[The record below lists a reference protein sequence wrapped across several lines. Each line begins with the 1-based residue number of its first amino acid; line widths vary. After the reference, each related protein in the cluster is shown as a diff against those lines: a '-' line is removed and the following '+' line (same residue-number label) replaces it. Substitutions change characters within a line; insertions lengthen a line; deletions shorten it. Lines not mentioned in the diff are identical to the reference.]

1 MVPSLRR
8 FIVSTPRQR
17 KNLLVFHPRKSLL
30 YIPSFQRIVGIANK
44 LMPVFESP
52 VRSGESSVP
61 NPKGRGYAVAAGIL
75 GWTLDAFDFFVVVFL
90 VDTLAEHFGVSK
102 GQIVLTLG
110 ATLAMR
116 PVGALLFGFLAD
128 RFGRRRPLMAVV
140 LYFSVIEILSGLA
153 LNFPMFFALRALYG
167 IGMGGFWG
175 VGASLTLESA
185 SAKWRGFLS
194 GLLQG
199 GYPLGYLLAAVAARA
214 VLPLWGWRAMFWAGV
229 IPALIT
235 LYVAYK
241 APESEA
247 WKQHLVPSIK
257 GIAKIVW
264 AYRGSFV
271 YLVLTITLMIGLSH
285 GTQDLYPDFLKTAHG
300 VSANT
305 VAYLAMIYNVGAI
318 LGTVSVG
325 HISERLGRRWSM
337 IAALALCL
345 LVIPAWAFG
354 HSLAMLTAG
363 AFLMQVGV
371 QGAWGVIPAH
381 LNELSPDAVRSLFP
395 GFVYQLGVLFGS
407 PTNSIEY
414 ALRDRVGYQW
424 ALTGFEGFTI
434 LALIVVFALGPERK
448 GKSFHREPA
457 AVDAA

>member
-1 MVPSLRR
+1 MQSFEPS
-8 FIVSTPRQR
+8 TAAPDA
-17 KNLLVFHPRKSLL
+17 NL
-30 YIPSFQRIVGIANK
+30 
-44 LMPVFESP
+44 
-52 VRSGESSVP
+52 P
-61 NPKGRGYAVAAGIL
+61 NPKRRGYAVAAGIL

-90 VDTLAEHFGVSK
+90 VDTLAEHFAVSK
-102 GQIVLTLG
+102 SQIVLTLG

-116 PVGALLFGFLAD
+116 PVGALLFGMLAD

-140 LYFSVIEILSGLA
+140 LYFSIIEILSGLA
-153 LNFPMFFALRALYG
+153 LNYPMFFALRALYG

-185 SAKWRGFLS
+185 PTRWRGFLS

-199 GYPLGYLLAAVAARA
+199 GYPLGYLLAAVAARL
-214 VLPLWGWRAMFWAGV
+214 VLPAWGWRSMFWAGV
-229 IPALIT
+229 IPAMLT
-235 LYVAYK
+235 LFVAYK

-247 WKQHLVPSIK
+247 WKQHLVPSIG

-264 AYRGSFV
+264 AHRKSFV

-285 GTQDLYPDFLKTAHG
+285 GTQDLYPDFLKTAHS

-318 LGTVSVG
+318 LGTISVG
-325 HISERLGRRWSM
+325 HISERMGRRWS
-337 IAALALCL
+337 IIGSLLLCL

-414 ALRDRVGYQW
+414 ALRDRIGYQW
-424 ALTGFEGFTI
+424 ALTSFECFII

-448 GKSFHREPA
+448 GKSFMRDTPA
-457 AVDAA
+457 EVV

>member
-1 MVPSLRR
+1 
-8 FIVSTPRQR
+8 
-17 KNLLVFHPRKSLL
+17 
-30 YIPSFQRIVGIANK
+30 
-44 LMPVFESP
+44 MPGFEP
-52 VRSGESSVP
+52 AVHIQETDTLNRE
-61 NPKGRGYAVAAGIL
+61 GRGYAVAAGIL

-90 VDTLAEHFGVSK
+90 VDTLAEHFVVSK

-116 PVGALLFGFLAD
+116 PVGALLFGMLAD

-140 LYFSVIEILSGLA
+140 LYFSIIEILSGLA
-153 LNFPMFFALRALYG
+153 LNYPMFFILRGLYG

-185 SAKWRGFLS
+185 PTRWRGMLS

-214 VLPLWGWRAMFWAGV
+214 VLPVWGWRSMFWAGV
-229 IPALIT
+229 IPAMVT
-235 LYVAYK
+235 LFAAYK

-247 WKQHLVPSIK
+247 WKQHLVPSIH
-257 GIAKIVW
+257 GIAKVVW
-264 AYRGSFV
+264 SHRNSFV

-285 GTQDLYPDFLKTAHG
+285 GTQDLYPDFLKTDHN
-300 VSANT
+300 VPANV
-305 VAYLAMIYNVGAI
+305 VAYLAMIYNLGAI
-318 LGTVSVG
+318 LGTISVG
-325 HISERLGRRWSM
+325 HFSERLGRRRSM
-337 IAALALCL
+337 IASLGLCL

-354 HSLAMLTAG
+354 HSLAMLTVG
-363 AFLMQVGV
+363 AFMMQVGV

-407 PTNSIEY
+407 QTDTIEY
-414 ALRDRVGYQW
+414 ALRDRVGYRW
-424 ALTGFEGFTI
+424 ALASFEGLTI
-434 LALIVVFALGPERK
+434 LALVIVFALGPERK
-448 GKSFHREPA
+448 GKSFHRAPA
-457 AVDAA
+457 AESPI